1 MPKDLPLLCCSNSRQ
16 SIEKTENDLLKI
28 YLVAFY
34 LLGTCMMAISLF
46 VFFLE
51 VISSGKNTAVPI
63 TAHRCPLVRKVNGNG
78 PYSVRY
84 GCSLVYHGS
93 ERESHITFNILYIEY
108 WEQYNLR
115 ISAGIFFCG
124 YLRGPD
130 VVVLDYLLWKHK
142 NNKNN
147 EIIILELSISI
158 L

>member
-34 LLGTCMMAISLF
+34 LLSARMLAISLF

-63 TAHRCPLVRKVNGNG
+63 TAHRCPLVRKVNGDG
-78 PYSVRY
+78 SYSVRY

-93 ERESHITFNILYIEY
+93 ECENKSYNVQYTQNIENNIICASRLVYSFVVNYTRSLAQSNLSRGAITV
-108 WEQYNLR
+108 LR
-115 ISAGIFFCG
+115 KGS
-124 YLRGPD
+124 
-130 VVVLDYLLWKHK
+130 
-142 NNKNN
+142 
-147 EIIILELSISI
+147 
-158 L
+158 